1 MATATQFETEQTA
14 ARRDAFIERL
24 FQSALGAFDIFTIH
38 LGDRLGFYE
47 VLSADGP
54 LTSAELAAR
63 TGTHERYA
71 REWLEQQAMA
81 GILDVKETTGG
92 NGARRFCLPSG
103 HEEVL
108 AQRDSLNYLAPLAQI
123 VAGAV
128 RPIDALL
135 TAFRTGGGVPFAAYG
150 ADVREGQARINRAA
164 FLYQLGK
171 EWLPAIPDVHSRML
185 GVSPPRV
192 ADVGCGAGW
201 SSIGI
206 ALHYPNVRVDGFD
219 LDGPSIELARA
230 NAGQYA
236 IGERVRFFVRDAG
249 DPGLAGQYDLVTA
262 FECIHDMSNPVGALR
277 AMRRLA
283 KDDGTV
289 LVVDE
294 RVGEEFQPGASVV
307 ERLMYGFSVLHC
319 LPSGMADQPSA
330 ATGAAMR
337 PSTLRRYAMEAGFR
351 DVEILPI
358 DNFLFRFYRLLP

>member
-1 MATATQFETEQTA
+1 MAIAAQFDTDLTA
-14 ARRDAFIERL
+14 ARRDAFVERL
-24 FQSALGAFDIFTIH
+24 FQSALGVFDIFTIH

-47 VLSADGP
+47 VLSTDGP
-54 LTSAELAAR
+54 LTSPELAAR

-71 REWLEQQAMA
+71 REWLEQQAVA
-81 GILDVKETTGG
+81 GILEVDETNGG
-92 NGARRFCLPSG
+92 NGVRRFCLPSG
-103 HEEVL
+103 NEEVL

-123 VAGAV
+123 IAGAV

-135 TAFRTGGGVPFAAYG
+135 AAFRTGGGVPFADYG
-150 ADVREGQARINRAA
+150 DDLREGQARINRAA
-164 FLYQLGK
+164 FLYQLGT
-171 EWLPAIPDVHSRML
+171 EWLPAIPDVHSRL
-185 GVSPPRV
+185 SGGKVARV

-206 ALHYPNVRVDGFD
+206 ALNYPNVRVDGFD

-230 NAGQYA
+230 NAGQYSV
-236 IGERVRFFVRDAG
+236 GERARFFVRDAG

-277 AMRRLA
+277 AMRGLA
-283 KDDGTV
+283 KDDGMV

-330 ATGAAMR
+330 GTGAAMR
-337 PSTLRRYAMEAGFR
+337 PSTLRRYALDAGFR

-358 DNFLFRFYRLLP
+358 DNFLFRFYRLLL